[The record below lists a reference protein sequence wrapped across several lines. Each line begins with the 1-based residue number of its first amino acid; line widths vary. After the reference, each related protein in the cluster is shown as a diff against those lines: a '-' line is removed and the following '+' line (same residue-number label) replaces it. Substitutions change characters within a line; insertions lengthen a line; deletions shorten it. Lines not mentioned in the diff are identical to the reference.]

1 MISTGLTVTEVGT
14 GVGNRLASLHE
25 ERDLTFKKKYYL
37 RPIKSEKPSRS
48 NAVSQISDAS
58 ELSGLP
64 LSNENQTRCPEVLQG
79 RSVDVLRALD
89 SEAHVRL
96 LKGSPVFTT
105 NPQPSTAVAVP
116 PNPDGV
122 SAEGQPGRNTTPH
135 WMTASSTAFLNLK
148 KNNWACCLPSP
159 YEA

>member
-1 MISTGLTVTEVGT
+1 M
-14 GVGNRLASLHE
+14 
-25 ERDLTFKKKYYL
+25 
-37 RPIKSEKPSRS
+37 
-48 NAVSQISDAS
+48 SQISDVS

-79 RSVDVLRALD
+79 RPVGVLRALD

-96 LKGSPVFTT
+96 LKGSPIFTT
-105 NPQPSTAVAVP
+105 NPQPSTAVAVL

-135 WMTASSTAFLNLK
+135 WMTASSK
-148 KNNWACCLPSP
+148 P
-159 YEA
+159 YST